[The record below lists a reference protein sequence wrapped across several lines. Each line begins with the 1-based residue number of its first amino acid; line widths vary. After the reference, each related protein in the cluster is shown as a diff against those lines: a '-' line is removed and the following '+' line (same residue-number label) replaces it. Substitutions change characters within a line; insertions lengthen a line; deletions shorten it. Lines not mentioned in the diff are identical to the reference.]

1 MNYRMIFKSLGS
13 VLCIEAVCM
22 VPSLLVSI
30 IYSQGDTISFLL
42 SIMILVS
49 LGLGLRRI
57 KTITNNIY
65 ARDGFA
71 IVALGWLSVSIFGA
85 LPFLISGAVPS
96 VIDALFESASAF
108 STTGASIIREIEGL
122 PKGIVFWRS
131 SAHWMGGMGVL
142 VLMIAILPSVK
153 ANTLHIMKAESPG
166 PDPGKFVP
174 RIKQTAKILYTIYV
188 ILTAVQVILLLA
200 GGMPLMIPYT
210 CLWNCQHRRFFQ
222 QKCHVGAY
230 GSVYIEP

>member
-1 MNYRMIFKSLGS
+1 MNYRMILKSLGS
-13 VLCIEAVCM
+13 VLLIEAACM
-22 VPSLLVSI
+22 VPSLLVSV
-30 IYSQGDTISFLL
+30 IYLQGDTGSFLM
-42 SIMILVS
+42 SIMILAL

-57 KTITNNIY
+57 RTITNDIY

-71 IVALGWLSVSIFGA
+71 IVALGWLLVSLFGA

-142 VLMIAILPSVK
+142 VMMIAILPSVK
-153 ANTLHIMKAESPG
+153 ASTLHIMKAESPG
-166 PDPGKFVP
+166 PAPGKFVP
-174 RIKQTAKILYTIYV
+174 KIKETAKILYIIYIV
-188 ILTAVQVILLLA
+188 MTAVQVIFLLA
-200 GGMPLMIPYT
+200 GGMPLD
-210 CLWNCQHRRFFQ
+210 R
-222 QKCHVGAY
+222 K
-230 GSVYIEP
+230 

>member
-1 MNYRMIFKSLGS
+1 
-13 VLCIEAVCM
+13 
-22 VPSLLVSI
+22 
-30 IYSQGDTISFLL
+30 
-42 SIMILVS
+42 MILVS
-49 LGLGLRRI
+49 LGWACAVL
-57 KTITNNIY
+57 TITNNIY

-71 IVALGWLSVSIFGA
+71 IVALGWLLVSLFGA

-142 VLMIAILPSVK
+142 VMMIAILPSVK
-153 ANTLHIMKAESPG
+153 ASTLHIMKAESPG
-166 PDPGKFVP
+166 KRSGKFVP

-188 ILTAVQVILLLA
+188 YLTAVQVIFLLV
-200 GGMPLMIPYT
+200 GGCPYMILLYMPLELPV
-210 CLWNCQHRRFFQ
+210 QEVFQ
-222 QKCHVGAY
+222 QKCQRSA
-230 GSVYIEP
+230 